1 MKDLR
6 TLIGKQLEVVVS
18 GKNHHT
24 GILIDAGLD
33 LIVLYDGYRYLYIPI
48 VHVQHFQQKTS
59 FGEQIESPTSQ
70 VPFDSQTESI
80 SYRKTLEHARGRFVE
95 IYVTGNQSIHG
106 YVNSIMNDYFTFYSP
121 VYKNLYI
128 SLNHVKWII
137 PYTQSAAPYSL
148 DQQSFPVKPASVPLS
163 RTFEQQCKRFVGSI
177 VVFDLGEHPNK
188 VGLLQQVDS
197 NIIDL
202 VKGNGEWIYWNL
214 EHIKT
219 IHVP

>member
-1 MKDLR
+1 MKDLGSF
-6 TLIGKQLEVVVS
+6 IGKQLEVVIS

-128 SLNHVKWII
+128 SLNL
-137 PYTQSAAPYSL
+137 SL
-148 DQQSFPVKPASVPLS
+148 
-163 RTFEQQCKRFVGSI
+163 I
-177 VVFDLGEHPNK
+177 
-188 VGLLQQVDS
+188 
-197 NIIDL
+197 
-202 VKGNGEWIYWNL
+202 
-214 EHIKT
+214 HI
-219 IHVP
+219 